1 MRLSDVSIERPVL
14 ATVLNLLIV
23 VAGVI
28 AFRALPIRE
37 YPDVE
42 RPVVSVRTLYP
53 GASPETV
60 EAVVTEPLEQVL
72 NTVDD
77 IHSLESTSAFGM
89 SFISIQFDAG
99 RDIDL
104 ASTDVSNA
112 LQRVL
117 GQLPDGVQ
125 RPITT
130 KASANGSSIWIAL
143 KGKGYSSVDR
153 TDMADRIVRPI
164 LQMIPGVARIE
175 IAGARRLAMR
185 VWLDPVEMAAHGV
198 DAGDVQRAIRAN
210 NLQVPAG
217 EIEAAARKF
226 TVNVRGHMDDPREYE
241 QIVIREENGIPIR
254 IGDVGWVE
262 LGAEDYQNVSRHSQE
277 PIVGIG
283 VSRQSR
289 SNELEV
295 AQAVR
300 DRLPEV
306 QRALPEGVHFDVAI
320 DSSIFVEASLEQV
333 AKTLGI
339 VFFLVVL
346 VNLFFLHSPTSTAIT
361 AVAIPVSIVGTM
373 AVLLVLDFSINV
385 LSLLA
390 MVLAIGLLVD
400 DSIVVMENIYRR
412 REAGEAHVRAALN
425 GAREVGFP
433 VIATTIAVV
442 SVLVPLS
449 MMQGN
454 TGRLFREFAGTM
466 TAAILISTFVALTLV
481 PMLCSRYLS
490 VRSTGRIS
498 RGIEALLHSIT
509 AAYQAALG
517 WSLRHRM
524 VSGIF
529 MLATLVGLYA
539 VFERIPRTLVPLED
553 RGNWMAFVKAPQ
565 GSTAAYTFQAL
576 AQVEE
581 RVARIPEVQGFFAT
595 IASTFQGPAN
605 TADGM
610 LFVRMK
616 PWGER
621 SRSQQEIVAEV
632 TPDLLAIP
640 QALVLPVQAPSLGQ
654 MRQND
659 IHVILK
665 SSDADLADLR
675 AVTDRVL
682 ERVRGVSGL
691 INVDTDLKLDN
702 PQLDI
707 EFDRERAADIGVRVS
722 SIADSLRL
730 LVSQNASDEFVLR
743 NRQYDV
749 VTSLAGTFRSVPE
762 QLGEIHVRA
771 YEGAMVPLSAVIRV
785 EAVTGATSLN
795 HYDLQRSAA
804 ITASLLPGATL
815 GKTLPAVQQIVDEE
829 LPEGFGTALSG
840 ISREYVESSGAVFAT
855 FGIALL
861 VIYLVLAAQFE
872 SFVHPL
878 TVLVGVPLA
887 SLGALLA
894 LYITGNTFNLYSQ
907 VGIILLVGLV
917 TKNSIL
923 LVDFANQER
932 ARGKE
937 LLAALASAGRTR
949 FRPILM
955 TSATSILG
963 AVPLMLAT
971 GAGAESRQPIGTV
984 VVGGLFFS
992 TVFTLLVTPVVHY
1005 VVTRVAERAGFSTI
1019 PPAVKLD
1026 IELPAHPEVPL
1037 PATDDR
1043 GLARFSASSRGR

>member
-28 AFRALPIRE
+28 AFRELPLRE

-42 RPVVSVRTLYP
+42 LPVVSVRTIYP

-60 EAVVTEPLEQVL
+60 EATVTEPLEQVL
-72 NTVDD
+72 NAVDD

-89 SFISIQFDAG
+89 SFINIQFDAG

-125 RPITT
+125 RPILS
-130 KASANGSSIWIAL
+130 KASSSGVGSMWIAL
-143 KGKGYSSVDR
+143 KGERYSSEDL
-153 TDMADRIVRPI
+153 TDMADRVVRPM
-164 LQMIPGVARIE
+164 LQMIPGVARVE
-175 IAGARRLAMR
+175 VAGARRLAMR
-185 VWLDPVEMAAHGV
+185 VWLDPVEMAAHSV
-198 DAGDVQRAIRAN
+198 DAADVQRAIRAN

-226 TVNVRGHMDDPREYE
+226 TVNVRGHLEDPRDYE

-262 LGAEDYQNVSRHSQE
+262 LGAEDYRNLSRHNGE
-277 PIVGIG
+277 PIVALGIR
-283 VSRQSR
+283 RQSH
-289 SNELEV
+289 SNELDV
-295 AQAVR
+295 AAAVR
-300 DRLPEV
+300 ERLPEMG
-306 QRALPEGVHFDVAI
+306 RALPEGVRFDIAI
-320 DSSIFVEASLEQV
+320 DNSIFVEASLREV

-339 VFFLVVL
+339 VFLLVVL

-361 AVAIPVSIVGTM
+361 AVAIPVSLVGTM

-412 REAGEAHVRAALN
+412 REAGETHFRAALN

-442 SVLVPLS
+442 SVLIPLS
-449 MMQGN
+449 MMEGN
-454 TGRLFREFAGTM
+454 TGRLFREFALTM
-466 TAAILISTFVALTLV
+466 ATAIVISTFVALTLV
-481 PMLCSRYLS
+481 PMLCARYLS
-490 VRSTGRIS
+490 VRSTGRVS
-498 RGIEALLHSIT
+498 RGIEALLGGIT
-509 AAYQAALG
+509 GAYQTALS

-524 VSGIF
+524 VAGIF
-529 MLATLVGLYA
+529 MLATLGALYA
-539 VFERIPRTLVPLED
+539 VFDRIPRTLVPLED
-553 RGNWMAFVKAPQ
+553 RGSWFAFVKAPQ
-565 GSTAAYTFQAL
+565 GSTGAYTFQAL
-576 AQVEE
+576 RQTEE
-581 RVARIPEVQGFFAT
+581 RIQQIPEVHGFFGT
-595 IASTFQGPAN
+595 IASSFMGPSN

-610 LFVRMK
+610 VYVRMK

-621 SRSQQEIVAEV
+621 TRSQQEIVAEV

-640 QALVLPVQAPSLGQ
+640 GALVLPVQPPSLGQ

-659 IHVILK
+659 IHVVLK
-665 SSDADLADLR
+665 SSQADLDELR
-675 AVTDRVL
+675 VVTDRIL
-682 ERVRGVSGL
+682 ARVRDVPGL

-707 EFDRERAADIGVRVS
+707 EFDRERAADIGVPVS
-722 SIADSLRL
+722 SVADSLRL
-730 LVSQNASDEFVLR
+730 LVSQTAADEFVLR

-749 VTSLAGTFRSVPE
+749 VTALAGTFRSVPE

-771 YEGAMVPLSAVIRV
+771 YDGAMVPLSSVIRV
-785 EAVTGATSLN
+785 EAVTGPTLLN
-795 HYDLQRSAA
+795 HYDMQRSAA
-804 ITASLLPGATL
+804 ITANLMPGATL
-815 GKTLPAVQQIVDEE
+815 GEALPAVLQIIDEE

-840 ISREYVESSGAVFAT
+840 ISREYVESGSAVFVT

-878 TVLVGVPLA
+878 TVLFGVPLA

-894 LYITGNTFNLYSQ
+894 LYVTGNTFNLYSQ

-937 LLAALASAGRTR
+937 LVAALASAGRTR

-955 TSATSILG
+955 TSATSVFG

-984 VVGGLFFS
+984 VVGGLIFS

-1005 VVTRVAERAGFSTI
+1005 VVTRVAERAGLSTI

-1026 IELPAHPEVPL
+1026 IELPALPEEAP
-1037 PATDDR
+1037 PTSRA
-1043 GLARFSASSRGR
+1043 SAA